1 MIIANVFRY
10 PLKKTVLEVNSQK
23 MIDIINSGSD
33 EYSMETSNAIWIKKD
48 YLLTIKYV
56 SNAGAYYYGAII
68 PLDFV
73 DEPEARKRAKEYF
86 TTSKKQASSLLTEGT
101 WKKLSPERKGT
112 LSRMISENV
121 INHDTLLVI
130 TNTIY
135 FNGTWEHKF

>member
-1 MIIANVFRY
+1 MNIVIKIIKPMIIANVFRY

-73 DEPEARKRAKEYF
+73 DEPEASRNSINNWAE
-86 TTSKKQASSLLTEGT
+86 KKTNGKITDL
-101 WKKLSPERKGT
+101 
-112 LSRMISENV
+112 ISENV

-135 FNGTWEHKF
+135 FNGTWEHK